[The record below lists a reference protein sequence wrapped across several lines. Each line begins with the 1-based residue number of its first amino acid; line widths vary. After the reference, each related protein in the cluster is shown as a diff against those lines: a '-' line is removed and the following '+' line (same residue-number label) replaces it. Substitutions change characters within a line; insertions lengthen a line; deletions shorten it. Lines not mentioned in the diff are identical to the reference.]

1 MAPSTARRA
10 GAQDRIV
17 GEAGGGGA
25 AGLGIA
31 DGLLQGPISPDEA
44 VGDRA
49 RAGLAA
55 GVGAAA
61 RLADHRAVGIGT
73 AVAAAVV
80 SGAGGAGG
88 AAGAVRHD
96 LAGVV
101 VGRLAAGLVDETRA
115 RGGVCGG
122 RGERPCGAGAAVGM
136 MLILCGITVAN

>member
-61 RLADHRAVGIGT
+61 GLTDYGAIGIGAAARAVI
-73 AVAAAVV
+73 V
-80 SGAGGAGG
+80 SGAG
-88 AAGAVRHD
+88 
-96 LAGVV
+96 
-101 VGRLAAGLVDETRA
+101 
-115 RGGVCGG
+115 
-122 RGERPCGAGAAVGM
+122 
-136 MLILCGITVAN
+136 